1 MGDGCGEV
9 APDSGVPEVAGVTN
23 ILDDRPWIEKEVP
36 AKPQVRIGTYSV
48 RRWVAIVA
56 VVAVVVGGPLG
67 VSYIRALTVPGGGA
81 LGARTVDWVRSMGG
95 SRLVA
100 WFENMYYGHNAPPA
114 GGAPAGAINGSP
126 SVDPRSVDPQA
137 PDIPLSPLGRPAN
150 VPAIAEPPLPSE
162 GQWEPLGRTVGGAT
176 AMYAA
181 FIRPDPIHT
190 SLTAGLV
197 WMDPRVI
204 DLRLVAGSQQPGG
217 IGWADQAP
225 LPADERRRLL
235 ATFNAGFRLADG
247 WGGYYEAGR
256 TGRPLVDGAASL
268 VIDRDG
274 SATVAKWGR
283 DVTMTA
289 SVSAVRQNLSLILDG
304 GLVTPEVFHNS
315 MRSWGATLR
324 NEVLVWR
331 SGIGV
336 TPNGALVYAAG
347 PGLSIESLAEILKHA
362 GAVRAMELDIN
373 STWVSFVSFKPAM
386 GAGPSVA
393 NGSKL
398 LPMMSGDA
406 GRYLGASTR
415 DFFAVL
421 ARPGAPVT
429 DVGPSVLSPTPS
441 LNPLL
446 TRTPVPPTPPG
457 GGRNSQSPGQG
468 SNLDKLGM

>member
-1 MGDGCGEV
+1 M
-9 APDSGVPEVAGVTN
+9 TN
-23 ILDDRPWIEKEVP
+23 KLDDRPWIEKEAPGPPRV
-36 AKPQVRIGTYSV
+36 QIGTLSL
-48 RRWVAIVA
+48 RRWVAIVVA
-56 VVAVVVGGPLG
+56 FAVVVGALLG
-67 VSYIRALTVPGGGA
+67 VSYVRALTVPGGGA

-114 GGAPAGAINGSP
+114 GGAPSAAMNGGAGTI
-126 SVDPRSVDPQA
+126 DPRSVDPQA
-137 PDIPLSPLGRPAN
+137 PGIPLSPLGKPAA
-150 VPAIAEPPLPSE
+150 VQAIAQPPLPGE
-162 GQWEPLGRTVGGAT
+162 GQWEPVGRTVGGET

-181 FIRPDPIHT
+181 FIRPDPVHT

-217 IGWADQAP
+217 GGWSDQAP
-225 LPADERRRLL
+225 LSADQRRRLL

-247 WGGYYEAGR
+247 WGGYYAAGR
-256 TGRPLVDGAASL
+256 TGRPLVDNAASL
-268 VIDRDG
+268 VINKNG

-289 SVSAVRQNLSLILDG
+289 SVYAVRQNLSLILDG

-331 SGIGV
+331 SGMGV
-336 TPNGALVYAAG
+336 TRSGAVVYAAG
-347 PGLSIESLAEILKHA
+347 PGLSIESLADVLKHA
-362 GAVRAMELDIN
+362 GAVRAMEMDIN
-373 STWVSFVSFKPAM
+373 STWVSFISFKPVT
-386 GAGPSVA
+386 GADPTPN
-393 NGSKL
+393 NGFKL
-398 LPMMSGDA
+398 LPTMSGDA

-421 ARPGAPVT
+421 AKTGSSVT
-429 DVGPSVLSPTPS
+429 DVSPSEVSPTPS

-446 TRTPVPPTPPG
+446 TRTPSPFVSPPANPLATP
-457 GGRNSQSPGQG
+457 SPRGTR
-468 SNLDKLGM
+468 SPSSRVSATVSPYP

>member
-1 MGDGCGEV
+1 MGDGGGEA
-9 APDSGVPEVAGVTN
+9 APEGRVPEVAGMTN
-23 ILDDRPWIEKEVP
+23 MLDDRPWIERDVP
-36 AKPQVRIGTYSV
+36 PGKPRVNIGTFSV

-56 VVAVVVGGPLG
+56 VIAVVVGGPLG
-67 VSYIRALTVPGGGA
+67 ASYVRALTVPGGGA

-100 WFENMYYGHNAPPA
+100 WLENAYYGHNAPPA
-114 GGAPAGAINGSP
+114 GGAPQAGLNGGSG
-126 SVDPRSVDPQA
+126 SIDPRSVDPQA
-137 PDIPLSPLGRPAN
+137 PDIPLSPLGKPVAVQPIAHPA
-150 VPAIAEPPLPSE
+150 LPGE
-162 GQWEPLGRTVGGAT
+162 GQWEPAGRTVGGEA

-181 FIRPDPIHT
+181 FIRPDAVHT

-217 IGWADQAP
+217 SGWIDQAP
-225 LPADERRRLL
+225 LSQDQRRRLL

-256 TGRPLVDGAASL
+256 TGRPLVDEAASL
-268 VIDRDG
+268 VIRKDG
-274 SATVAKWGR
+274 SATVGKWGR
-283 DVTMTA
+283 DATMTA
-289 SVSAVRQNLSLILDG
+289 SVYAVRQNLSLILDG

-336 TPNGALVYAAG
+336 TRSGALIYAAG
-347 PGLSIESLAEILKHA
+347 PGLSIESLADILKHA
-362 GAVRAMELDIN
+362 GAIRAMEMDIN
-373 STWVSFVSFKPAM
+373 STWVSFISFKPVV
-386 GAGPSVA
+386 GADPDPK

-398 LPMMSGDA
+398 LPAMSGDA

-421 ARPGAPVT
+421 AKRGSSVT
-429 DVGPSVLSPTPS
+429 DMSPSAPSPTPS

-446 TRTPVPPTPPG
+446 TRSPSPPPPAPPG
-457 GGRNSQSPGQG
+457 PG
-468 SNLDKLGM
+468 SKVR

>member
-1 MGDGCGEV
+1 
-9 APDSGVPEVAGVTN
+9 
-23 ILDDRPWIEKEVP
+23 
-36 AKPQVRIGTYSV
+36 
-48 RRWVAIVA
+48 
-56 VVAVVVGGPLG
+56 
-67 VSYIRALTVPGGGA
+67 
-81 LGARTVDWVRSMGG
+81 
-95 SRLVA
+95 
-100 WFENMYYGHNAPPA
+100 
-114 GGAPAGAINGSP
+114 
-126 SVDPRSVDPQA
+126 
-137 PDIPLSPLGRPAN
+137 
-150 VPAIAEPPLPSE
+150 
-162 GQWEPLGRTVGGAT
+162 VGGAT

-181 FIRPDPIHT
+181 FIRPDPVHT

-217 IGWADQAP
+217 TGWADQAL
-225 LPADERRRLL
+225 LPADERQRLL

-268 VIDRDG
+268 VIDKNG

-283 DVTMTA
+283 DVTMSA

-336 TPNGALVYAAG
+336 TPKGALVYAAG
-347 PGLSIESLAEILKHA
+347 PGLSIESLADVLKHA

-386 GAGPSVA
+386 GTGPSVA

-398 LPMMSGDA
+398 LPLMSGDA

-421 ARPGAPVT
+421 ARAGAPVT
-429 DVGPSVLSPTPS
+429 DVSPSVLSPTPS

-446 TRTPVPPTPPG
+446 TRTPNPAPSASANPFATLPARVTQTPPFPV
-457 GGRNSQSPGQG
+457 STTVSPYP
-468 SNLDKLGM
+468 

>member
-1 MGDGCGEV
+1 
-9 APDSGVPEVAGVTN
+9 
-23 ILDDRPWIEKEVP
+23 
-36 AKPQVRIGTYSV
+36 
-48 RRWVAIVA
+48 
-56 VVAVVVGGPLG
+56 
-67 VSYIRALTVPGGGA
+67 
-81 LGARTVDWVRSMGG
+81 
-95 SRLVA
+95 
-100 WFENMYYGHNAPPA
+100 
-114 GGAPAGAINGSP
+114 
-126 SVDPRSVDPQA
+126 
-137 PDIPLSPLGRPAN
+137 
-150 VPAIAEPPLPSE
+150 
-162 GQWEPLGRTVGGAT
+162 
-176 AMYAA
+176 MYAA
-181 FIRPDPIHT
+181 FIRPDPVHT

-217 IGWADQAP
+217 TGWADQAP

-268 VIDRDG
+268 VIDKNG

-283 DVTMTA
+283 DVTMSA

-347 PGLSIESLAEILKHA
+347 PGVSIESLAEILKHA

-386 GAGPSVA
+386 GTGPSVA

-415 DFFAVL
+415 DFFAIL
-421 ARPGAPVT
+421 ARPGSPVT

-446 TRTPVPPTPPG
+446 TRTPNPAPSVSANPSATLPARVTQTPPFPV
-457 GGRNSQSPGQG
+457 STTVSPYP
-468 SNLDKLGM
+468 

>member
-1 MGDGCGEV
+1 M
-9 APDSGVPEVAGVTN
+9 TN
-23 ILDDRPWIEKEVP
+23 KLDDRPWIEKEAPGPPRV
-36 AKPQVRIGTYSV
+36 QIGTHSL
-48 RRWVAIVA
+48 RRWVAIVVA
-56 VVAVVVGGPLG
+56 IAVVVGALLG
-67 VSYIRALTVPGGGA
+67 VSYVRALTVPGGGA

-114 GGAPAGAINGSP
+114 GGAPSAAMNGSTG
-126 SVDPRSVDPQA
+126 SIDPRSVDPQA
-137 PDIPLSPLGRPAN
+137 PGIPLSPLGRPAA
-150 VPAIAEPPLPSE
+150 VPAIAQPSLPGE
-162 GQWEPLGRTVGGAT
+162 GQWEPVGRTVGGAS

-181 FIRPDPIHT
+181 YIRPDAVHT

-217 IGWADQAP
+217 GGWVDQAP
-225 LPADERRRLL
+225 LSADQRRRLL

-247 WGGYYEAGR
+247 WGGYYAAGR
-256 TGRPLVDGAASL
+256 TGRPLVDNAASL
-268 VIDRDG
+268 VINKNG

-289 SVSAVRQNLSLILDG
+289 SVYAVRQNLSLILDG

-336 TPNGALVYAAG
+336 TRSGALIYAAG
-347 PGLSIESLAEILKHA
+347 PGLSIESLADILKHA
-362 GAVRAMELDIN
+362 GAIRAMEMDIN
-373 STWVSFVSFKPAM
+373 STWVSFISFKPVV
-386 GAGPSVA
+386 GADPDPK

-398 LPMMSGDA
+398 LPAMSGDA

-421 ARPGAPVT
+421 AKRGSSVT
-429 DVGPSVLSPTPS
+429 DMSPSAPSPTPS

-446 TRTPVPPTPPG
+446 TRSPSPPPPAPPG
-457 GGRNSQSPGQG
+457 PG
-468 SNLDKLGM
+468 SKVR